1 MSYTFKVSE
10 HHAGRRLDKVIRT
23 LWPNLPL
30 GAMMRGIRKGLVR
43 VDGRKTSCSVRLE
56 DGQSVYVP
64 WEEPELIEKPVKTK
78 RTGALSIVYKDHY
91 IMVLNKEAGL
101 IIQPDQS
108 GEESLIERV
117 WLEVEP
123 EGDFRACAVH
133 RLDRNTTGLVVVAL
147 HGQSLRELQR
157 AFRDNDVDK
166 TYLVAVRGQTP
177 LEGDITAPLQK
188 DRDHNIVTASPD
200 GLPAHTH
207 YEKIAGD
214 DECSLLKVSLLT
226 GRSHQIRVHLAI
238 SGYPVI
244 GDVKYG
250 DFALNKQWYHR
261 IRLDHPLLHAWK
273 ISFRRLNPP
282 LSYIER
288 REFSAPPDRLFLKF
302 LRTKGWQTYLEGV

>member
-1 MSYTFKVSE
+1 M
-10 HHAGRRLDKVIRT
+10 
-23 LWPNLPL
+23 
-30 GAMMRGIRKGLVR
+30 
-43 VDGRKTSCSVRLE
+43 
-56 DGQSVYVP
+56 
-64 WEEPELIEKPVKTK
+64 
-78 RTGALSIVYKDHY
+78 YKDHY

-200 GLPAHTH
+200 GLPAHNTR
-207 YEKIAGD
+207 KIAGD
-214 DECSLLKVSLLT
+214 DECSSQGQSFDWAFPSDTGTFGHLGVS
-226 GRSHQIRVHLAI
+226 SHR
-238 SGYPVI
+238 
-244 GDVKYG
+244 
-250 DFALNKQWYHR
+250 
-261 IRLDHPLLHAWK
+261 
-273 ISFRRLNPP
+273 
-282 LSYIER
+282 R
-288 REFSAPPDRLFLKF
+288 REVWGFCFK
-302 LRTKGWQTYLEGV
+302 